1 MSSQDPFETIEK
13 FSCGERWATYYSHLK
28 QKQICFAFVPTEK
41 ERNKW
46 KIGGFT
52 KLKHLL
58 LFLEKIN
65 HSLDK
70 FEIVFFRGDYPQ
82 PYFTK
87 QENGKTRYFI
97 NIDTYMEYGTTLDSV
112 ISELKIIQY
121 SRKIWYDFSKR
132 VPQKFF
138 NGEPSSALVEEL
150 RNSYFTVVERLINE
164 FDKMGDEQ
172 REVLKK
178 AFEHSK
184 LGTEVIKQYI
194 SLNPD
199 APKVQLKIFLEVI
212 EKLGEEEVGE
222 LLNSI
227 LKSKV
232 SRLFIKQVSKLPTK
246 EQNKIFK
253 KIPEMSKML
262 DRYEKLKKSLK
273 EFEKV
278 VREHQNS
285 FKKDEKEIHQ
295 LLIKDYWLLGIEYF
309 DKKILSDI
317 DANGKLTGETK
328 IGNRKHADFIIE
340 RIDGLDKCVII
351 EIEEAND
358 RIFNKDGTL
367 SKDVYDGINQ
377 AVDYYIEQKS
387 KGFNSK
393 GIAVIGSALG
403 KKFTEAEKEKLILLK
418 ETFHNVEVL
427 TYDNIIDKAKNTLH
441 FWESYEP
448 LEKKI

>member
-1 MSSQDPFETIEK
+1 
-13 FSCGERWATYYSHLK
+13 
-28 QKQICFAFVPTEK
+28 
-41 ERNKW
+41 
-46 KIGGFT
+46 
-52 KLKHLL
+52 
-58 LFLEKIN
+58 
-65 HSLDK
+65 
-70 FEIVFFRGDYPQ
+70 
-82 PYFTK
+82 
-87 QENGKTRYFI
+87 
-97 NIDTYMEYGTTLDSV
+97 
-112 ISELKIIQY
+112 
-121 SRKIWYDFSKR
+121 
-132 VPQKFF
+132 
-138 NGEPSSALVEEL
+138 
-150 RNSYFTVVERLINE
+150 
-164 FDKMGDEQ
+164 
-172 REVLKK
+172 
-178 AFEHSK
+178 
-184 LGTEVIKQYI
+184 
-194 SLNPD
+194 
-199 APKVQLKIFLEVI
+199 VQLKIFLEVI